1 MKFKIAFRL
10 IGERE
15 AVRSDVFEANSIL
28 EASHRHGEQ
37 WNNHFAFS
45 DRFRSVLYLF
55 ETASRR
61 WKRLETI
68 NW

>member
-1 MKFKIAFRL
+1 MKFKIAFRF

-15 AVRSDVFEANSIL
+15 AIRNDVFVAGTII
-28 EASHRHGEQ
+28 EASHRHGEL
-37 WNNHFAFS
+37 WNSHFAFS
-45 DRFRSVLYLF
+45 DRFRSVLYRF

-61 WKRLETI
+61 WRRVETI

>member
-15 AVRSDVFEANSIL
+15 AVRREVFEADTIT
-28 EASHRHGEQ
+28 EASHRHGEL
-37 WNNHFAFS
+37 WNSHFAFS
-45 DRFRSVLYLF
+45 HRFKSVLYRF
-55 ETASRR
+55 ETASLR